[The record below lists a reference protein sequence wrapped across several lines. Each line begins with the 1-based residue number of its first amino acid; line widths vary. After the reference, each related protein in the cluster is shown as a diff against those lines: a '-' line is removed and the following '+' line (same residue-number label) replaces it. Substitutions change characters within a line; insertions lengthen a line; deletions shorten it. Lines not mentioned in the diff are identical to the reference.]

1 LIGSRIKSKLEGF
14 DMTRLTVKLMAVFFL
29 MGALEPIA
37 HAQLQTR
44 KTKVTFSTPVQIP
57 APTTEAGVMSLP
69 AGSYVFTLR
78 DTQANRHI
86 VVVINERGDKVYST
100 ILTTPDYRVNASS
113 KTVMYFTERAAGA
126 PPAVKSWFYPGD
138 NYGERFVYPKV
149 KAVALAAEVKEPVPA
164 TEVKVIEPAA
174 IAAAP
179 IIIVMPTRAE
189 TPYTAQA
196 FAATDAKDTAGVDG
210 EPVQIA
216 AAPPLPR
223 TASPVYT
230 AGLIGLL
237 LFAVGLTL
245 RRITAHVR

>member
-1 LIGSRIKSKLEGF
+1 
-14 DMTRLTVKLMAVFFL
+14 
-29 MGALEPIA
+29 
-37 HAQLQTR
+37 
-44 KTKVTFSTPVQIP
+44 
-57 APTTEAGVMSLP
+57 
-69 AGSYVFTLR
+69 
-78 DTQANRHI
+78 
-86 VVVINERGDKVYST
+86 
-100 ILTTPDYRVNASS
+100 
-113 KTVMYFTERAAGA
+113 
-126 PPAVKSWFYPGD
+126 
-138 NYGERFVYPKV
+138 
-149 KAVALAAEVKEPVPA
+149 
-164 TEVKVIEPAA
+164 
-174 IAAAP
+174 
-179 IIIVMPTRAE
+179 MPTRAE